1 MVLTQVK
8 AAGLV
13 QVFDLFVFD
22 LFVFD
27 LFVFGLFVFDL
38 FVFDLFVFDLFA
50 FDQLAFGI
58 IDAPPPPL
66 IQEGELSISS
76 LFSSNSRKI

>member
-13 QVFDLFVFD
+13 QVFDLFTFD
-22 LFVFD
+22 LFVFG
-27 LFVFGLFVFDL
+27 LVQVFGLFVFDL
-38 FVFDLFVFDLFA
+38 FTFDL
-50 FDQLAFGI
+50 LAFGI

-66 IQEGELSISS
+66 IQEGELGISC

>member
-13 QVFDLFVFD
+13 QVFGLFAFD

-27 LFVFGLFVFDL
+27 
-38 FVFDLFVFDLFA
+38 
-50 FDQLAFGI
+50 QLDFGI
-58 IDAPPPPL
+58 IDAPPAPSYPRGGAEHQQFIFIKL
-66 IQEGELSISS
+66 TYNL
-76 LFSSNSRKI
+76 N

>member
-13 QVFDLFVFD
+13 QVFDLFTFG
-22 LFVFD
+22 

-38 FVFDLFVFDLFA
+38 F
-50 FDQLAFGI
+50 AFGI
-58 IDAPPPPL
+58 IDAPRPPL

-76 LFSSNSRKI
+76 LFSSNSRII

>member
-13 QVFDLFVFD
+13 QVFDLFT
-22 LFVFD
+22 FD
-27 LFVFGLFVFDL
+27 LFVFG
-38 FVFDLFVFDLFA
+38 
-50 FDQLAFGI
+50 QLDFGI

-76 LFSSNSRKI
+76 LFSSNLRKI

>member
-13 QVFDLFVFD
+13 QVFDLFTFG
-22 LFVFD
+22 

-38 FVFDLFVFDLFA
+38 F
-50 FDQLAFGI
+50 AFGI
-58 IDAPPPPL
+58 IDAPPPPPL

>member
-13 QVFDLFVFD
+13 QVFDLFT
-22 LFVFD
+22 
-27 LFVFGLFVFDL
+27 FG
-38 FVFDLFVFDLFA
+38 LFA

-58 IDAPPPPL
+58 IDAPPRPL
-66 IQEGELSISS
+66 LSKRGS
-76 LFSSNSRKI
+76 

>member
-13 QVFDLFVFD
+13 QVFGLFA
-22 LFVFD
+22 
-27 LFVFGLFVFDL
+27 FGLFVFDL
-38 FVFDLFVFDLFA
+38 F
-50 FDQLAFGI
+50 AFGI

-76 LFSSNSRKI
+76 LFSSNSRII

>member
-13 QVFDLFVFD
+13 QVFDLFVF
-22 LFVFD
+22 
-27 LFVFGLFVFDL
+27 GLFVFD
-38 FVFDLFVFDLFA
+38 
-50 FDQLAFGI
+50 QLDFGI